1 MLAEKNRQ
9 ERLRYMTDL
18 STNLQDL
25 VTANRILAHEGVVD
39 AFGHV
44 SFRHPENPDRYWL
57 SRSRAPELVVAED
70 LMEYTLEGDPLDQQG
85 RTMYAERPIH
95 GGVYQAR
102 PDVQAVIHNH
112 SMAVIPYGVTNTPL
126 RPIFHLAAVIGEQV
140 PVWDIHDT
148 FGDTNMLVTTLDQ
161 GHDLA
166 KTLGDGRVA
175 LMRGHGCVVVGAS
188 IKTAVMASIYLQVNA
203 QLLSESLR
211 MGEVNYMS
219 SGEVNL
225 MGQTQVR
232 PLSGD
237 RAWEYWARRAGC

>member
-1 MLAEKNRQ
+1 
-9 ERLRYMTDL
+9 MTDL

-57 SRSRAPELVVAED
+57 SRSRAPELVDAED

-148 FGDTNMLVTTLDQ
+148 FGDTNMLVTTMDQ

-166 KTLGDGRVA
+166 KTLGEGRVA
-175 LMRGHGCVVVGAS
+175 LMRGHGCVVAGAS
-188 IKTAVMASIYLQVNA
+188 IRTAVMTSIYLQVNA

-219 SGEVNL
+219 PGEVDL

>member
-1 MLAEKNRQ
+1 
-9 ERLRYMTDL
+9 MTDV

-44 SFRHPENPDRYWL
+44 SFRDPGNPDSYWL
-57 SRSRAPELVVAED
+57 SCSRAPELVVAED
-70 LMEYTLEGDPLDQQG
+70 LMEFTLEGEPVDQ
-85 RTMYAERPIH
+85 RDRAMYAERPIH

-112 SMAVIPYGVTNTPL
+112 SMAVIPYGVTDTPL

-140 PVWDIHDT
+140 PVWDIQNV
-148 FGDTNMLVTTLDQ
+148 FGDTNMLVTTMDQ
-161 GHDLA
+161 GSDLA

-175 LMRGHGCVVVGAS
+175 LMRGHGCVVVGSS

-203 QLLSESLR
+203 QLLSDSLR
-211 MGEVNYMS
+211 MGDVTYLS
-219 SGEVNL
+219 PGEVEM
-225 MGQTQVR
+225 MGRTQVR

>member
-1 MLAEKNRQ
+1 
-9 ERLRYMTDL
+9 MTDL
-18 STNLQDL
+18 RANLQDL

-44 SFRHPENPDRYWL
+44 SFRDPGNPGRYWL

-70 LMEYTLEGDPLDQQG
+70 LMEYTLEGDPVDQ
-85 RTMYAERPIH
+85 RDRPMYAERSIH
-95 GGVYQAR
+95 GGIYQAR

-112 SMAVIPYGVTNTPL
+112 STAVIPYGVTGTPL

-140 PVWDIHDT
+140 PVWDIRDA
-148 FGDTNMLVTTLDQ
+148 FGDTDMLVTTMDQ
-161 GHDLA
+161 GRDLA
-166 KTLGDGRVA
+166 TTLGDGRVT

-188 IKTAVMASIYLQVNA
+188 IRTAVMTSIYLQVNA
-203 QLLSESLR
+203 QLLTESL
-211 MGEVNYMS
+211 GIGDVTYLS
-219 SGEVNL
+219 SGEVEL
-225 MGQTQVR
+225 MSQTQVR

>member
-1 MLAEKNRQ
+1 
-9 ERLRYMTDL
+9 MTDL
-18 STNLQDL
+18 RANLQDL

-44 SFRHPENPDRYWL
+44 SFRDPGNPGRYWL

-70 LMEYTLEGDPLDQQG
+70 LMEYTLEGDPVDQQD
-85 RTMYAERPIH
+85 RPMYAERPIH
-95 GGVYQAR
+95 GGIYQAR

-112 SMAVIPYGVTNTPL
+112 STAVIPYGVTGTPL

-140 PVWDIHDT
+140 PVWDIRDA
-148 FGDTNMLVTTLDQ
+148 FGDTDMLVTTMDQ
-161 GHDLA
+161 GRDLA
-166 KTLGDGRVA
+166 TTLGDGRVT

-188 IKTAVMASIYLQVNA
+188 IRTAVMTSIYLQVNA
-203 QLLSESLR
+203 QLLTESL
-211 MGEVNYMS
+211 GIGDVTYLS
-219 SGEVNL
+219 SGEVEL
-225 MGQTQVR
+225 MSQTQLR

>member
-1 MLAEKNRQ
+1 
-9 ERLRYMTDL
+9 MTDL
-18 STNLQDL
+18 SNNLRDL

-44 SFRHPENPDRYWL
+44 SFRHPGNPDRYWL
-57 SRSRAPELVVAED
+57 SRSRAPELVVTED
-70 LMEYTLEGDPLDQQG
+70 LMEYTLEGDPIDQQD
-85 RTMYAERPIH
+85 RPMYAERPIH
-95 GGVYQAR
+95 GGIYHAR
-102 PDVQAVIHNH
+102 PDVQAVVHNH
-112 SMAVIPYGVTNTPL
+112 SMAVIPYGVTKTPL

-140 PVWDIHDT
+140 PVWDIRDA
-148 FGDTNMLVTTLDQ
+148 FGDTNMLVTTMKQ
-161 GHDLA
+161 GRDLA

-188 IKTAVMASIYLQVNA
+188 IRVAVMASIYLQVNA
-203 QLLSESLR
+203 QLLTESLR

-219 SGEVNL
+219 DGEVEL
-225 MGQTQVR
+225 MGQTQLR